1 MVVHTK
7 AGGFKK
13 ARNKMDAA
21 RLVLRGNPGISAKEL
36 KQALESE
43 FGMKMTPKMA
53 YNYKFK
59 ISQEFGHGL
68 NGNGSAAHA
77 SVRPAVDGSAAGLDD
92 LIRAARSLGWS
103 RIKAI
108 AEGILLALSSQETTK
123 PPATICR
130 GRLRECLRPGLL
142 DRLFQKACPEVRRP
156 AQMLRDGECHQ
167 RPMYPLGG
175 SAVPYRG

>member
-1 MVVHTK
+1 MAVHKK

-59 ISQEFGHGL
+59 ISHELGHSA
-68 NGNGSAAHA
+68 NGA
-77 SVRPAVDGSAAGLDD
+77 SSGLDD
-92 LIRAARSLGWS
+92 LIRAARALGWS

-108 AEGILLALSSQETTK
+108 AEGILLA
-123 PPATICR
+123 PA
-130 GRLRECLRPGLL
+130 
-142 DRLFQKACPEVRRP
+142 
-156 AQMLRDGECHQ
+156 
-167 RPMYPLGG
+167 
-175 SAVPYRG
+175 